1 MLEIKIMKSKEEL
14 ESTNPIPVAV
24 EMWGTKN
31 MPETWAY
38 MGYVPKEGFYVKMTC
53 EETNPIRRFTQ
64 NQDPVCQD
72 SAMELFLLLSE
83 YGDAYMNFE
92 MNANGAI
99 LTAYGPN
106 RQQRTSLTDE
116 QIETLEKSVE
126 IGDASWSIRFK
137 VPEALMNVVYGEVDL
152 KEGSRFVLNF
162 FKVYEGGEPCQYG
175 AYADISI
182 PLPSFH
188 EPEYYGEAMLVR

>member
-1 MLEIKIMKSKEEL
+1 MLEIKIMQSKEEL
-14 ESTNPIPVAV
+14 LLTSPIPLAV
-24 EMWGTKN
+24 EMWGTEK
-31 MPETWAY
+31 MPKTWAY
-38 MGYVPKEGFYVKMTC
+38 MGYVPREGFYVKMIC
-53 EETNPIRRFTQ
+53 EERNPIRRFTQ

-92 MNANGAI
+92 MNGNGAI

-116 QIETLEKSVE
+116 QIETLERSVE
-126 IGDASWSIRFK
+126 IGDTSWSISFK
-137 VPEALMNVVYGEVDL
+137 VPEELMKTVYGKVDL
-152 KEGSRFVLNF
+152 KKGSRFVLNF

-175 AYADISI
+175 AYADILI
-182 PLPSFH
+182 PNPSFH
-188 EPEYYGEAMLVR
+188 EPEYYADAILV